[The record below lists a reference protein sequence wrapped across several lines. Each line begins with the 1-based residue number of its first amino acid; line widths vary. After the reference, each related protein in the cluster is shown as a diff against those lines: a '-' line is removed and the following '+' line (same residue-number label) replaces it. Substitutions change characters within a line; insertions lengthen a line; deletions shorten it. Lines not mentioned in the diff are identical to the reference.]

1 MHIREGRTEDL
12 DALYAIAL
20 VTGDNGRDAS
30 ALYDDPRMIGHIYSA
45 PYLMV
50 DGGFCFVAED
60 EAGVCG
66 YVVGTADTE
75 AFARTLETDWWPA
88 LRRRYPEPDARSRAQ
103 WSPDEWRA
111 HLFHHP
117 EAPPPAVVEAYP
129 AHLHMNLLER
139 ARGHGL
145 GRQLLGAALR
155 RLAELGA
162 SHVHVGA
169 GWTEA
174 GGAAFWQ
181 ASGFEV
187 LDESERGVVYLGR
200 AVPPLDGPIR

>member
-1 MHIREGRTEDL
+1 MKIREGKAEDL
-12 DALYAIAL
+12 EALYAIAL
-20 VTGDNGRDAS
+20 LTGDTGQDAS
-30 ALYDDPRMIGHIYSA
+30 PLYDDPHMIGHIYSA

-66 YVVGTADTE
+66 YVVGTADSV

-88 LRRRYPEPDARSRAQ
+88 LRKRYPEPDVKSRAQ
-103 WSPDEWRA
+103 CSPDEWRA

-117 EAPPPAVVEAYP
+117 EMPPRAVVEAYP
-129 AHLHMNLLER
+129 AHLHMNLLAR

-145 GRQLLGAALR
+145 GRRLLGAALR
-155 RLAELGA
+155 HLADLGV

-181 ASGFEV
+181 ACGFAV
-187 LDESERGVVYLGR
+187 LEEAGRTVYLGR
-200 AVPPLDGPIR
+200 AVA

>member
-1 MHIREGRTEDL
+1 MKIREGKAEDL
-12 DALYAIAL
+12 EALYAIAL
-20 VTGDNGRDAS
+20 ATGDNGRDAS
-30 ALYDDPRMIGHIYSA
+30 RLYDDPHMIGHIYSA

-66 YVVGTADTE
+66 YVVGTADTD
-75 AFARTLETDWWPA
+75 AFARALEKEWWPA
-88 LRRRYPEPDARSRAQ
+88 LRMRYPEPDAESRAQ

-117 EAPPPAVVEAYP
+117 EAPEPAVVEAYP
-129 AHLHMNLLER
+129 AHLHMNLLAR

-145 GRQLLGAALR
+145 GRRLLGAALR
-155 RLAELGA
+155 HLADLGT

-181 ASGFEV
+181 ACGFAV
-187 LDESERGVVYLGR
+187 LEEAGRTVYLGR
-200 AVPPLDGPIR
+200 AVA

>member
-1 MHIREGRTEDL
+1 MLIREGKAEDL
-12 DALYAIAL
+12 EALYAIAL
-20 VTGDNGRDAS
+20 LTGDTGQDAS
-30 ALYDDPRMIGHIYSA
+30 PLYDDPHMIGHIYAA

-50 DGGFCFVAED
+50 DGGFCLVAED
-60 EAGVCG
+60 EAGGCG

-88 LRRRYPEPDARSRAQ
+88 LRKRYPEPDAESRAQ

-129 AHLHMNLLER
+129 AHLHMNLLAR

-155 RLAELGA
+155 HLTELGA

-181 ASGFEV
+181 ACGFAV
-187 LDESERGVVYLGR
+187 LEEAGRTVYLGR
-200 AVPPLDGPIR
+200 AVA

>member
-1 MHIREGRTEDL
+1 MRIRKGEAGDI

-20 VTGDNGRDAS
+20 ATGDNGRDAA
-30 ALYDDPRMIGHIYSA
+30 ALYDDPHMIGHIYAA

-66 YVVGTADTE
+66 YVVGAADTE
-75 AFARTLETDWWPA
+75 AFARMLEKAWWPS
-88 LRRRYPEPDARSRAQ
+88 LRKRYLEPDAADRAQ

-111 HLFHHP
+111 YLFHHP
-117 EAPPPAVVEAYP
+117 EMPPPAVVAAYP
-129 AHLHMNLLER
+129 AHLHMNLLAR

-145 GRQLLGAALR
+145 GRRLLGAALR
-155 RLAELGA
+155 HLADLGV

-181 ASGFEV
+181 ACGFAV
-187 LDESERGVVYLGR
+187 LDEAGRTVYLGR
-200 AVPPLDGPIR
+200 AVA

>member
-1 MHIREGRTEDL
+1 MNIRRGKTEDL

-20 VTGDNGRDAS
+20 ATGDSGRDAGG
-30 ALYDDPRMIGHIYSA
+30 LYHDPHMIGHIYAA

-66 YVVGTADTE
+66 YVVGTADTL
-75 AFARTLETDWWPA
+75 AFARALEAQWWPA
-88 LRRRYPEPDARSRAQ
+88 LRERYPEPEAENRAQ
-103 WSPDEWRA
+103 WSPDERRA
-111 HLFHHP
+111 HMFHHP
-117 EAPPPAVVEAYP
+117 EIPPPAVVEAYP

-145 GRQLLGAALR
+145 GRRLLGAALR
-155 RLAELGA
+155 HLAALGA
-162 SHVHVGA
+162 GHVHVGA

-181 ASGFEV
+181 ACGFEV
-187 LDESERGVVYLGR
+187 LNDDGEGGRVVYLGR
-200 AVPPLDGPIR
+200 AVA

>member
-1 MHIREGRTEDL
+1 MHIRKGKAEDL
-12 DALYAIAL
+12 EALYAIAL
-20 VTGDNGRDAS
+20 LTGDNGQDAS
-30 ALYDDPRMIGHIYSA
+30 RLYGDPHMIGHIYAA

-75 AFARTLETDWWPA
+75 VFARTLEQEWWPA
-88 LRRRYPEPDARSRAQ
+88 LRKRYPEPDAADRAH

-117 EAPPPAVVEAYP
+117 EMPPRAVVEAYP
-129 AHLHMNLLER
+129 AHLHMNLLAR

-145 GRQLLGAALR
+145 GRRLLGAALR
-155 RLAELGA
+155 HLADLGA
-162 SHVHVGA
+162 DHVHVGA

-181 ASGFEV
+181 ACGFEV
-187 LDESERGVVYLGR
+187 LNDDGAGGRVVYLGR
-200 AVPPLDGPIR
+200 AVA